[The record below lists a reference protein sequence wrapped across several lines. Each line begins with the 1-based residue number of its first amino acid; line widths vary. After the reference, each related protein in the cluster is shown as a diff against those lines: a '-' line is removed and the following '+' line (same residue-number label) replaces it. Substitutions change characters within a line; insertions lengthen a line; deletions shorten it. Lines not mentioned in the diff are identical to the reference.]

1 MEESNAYKELGKERK
16 KLQEQNRLPMWV
28 TTPSFQLLKEKYLDS
43 HSPCLKSTYWRI
55 ANCAASH
62 LPDQHTWAA
71 RFFELMWKGWLA
83 PSTPVLANM
92 GTDKGSPVSC
102 SGSYIGDSIHDFY
115 DNRTEGALLSKEGFG
130 TSGYLGDIRHRGS
143 VISSGGKADG
153 VVPVFRGHRR
163 MAQDVS
169 QGQQRRGSWAG
180 YLPIEHGDFYELL
193 TFINNNPD
201 DSNIG
206 WNVSNDF
213 ISRINNGDTEA
224 IGRYED
230 ALLLKMVQG
239 KGYFFFPDKV
249 NALNPPM
256 YEEHN
261 LSVKASNLCTEITLH
276 SDADHTFTCVL
287 SSMNLSRYD
296 EWRDTDA
303 VEYATVFLDCVAE
316 EFIQRGR
323 EIRGLE
329 KAVRFTERGRA
340 LGLGT
345 MGFHTYLQSKGIAL
359 DSLEAAGINSQ
370 IFKDIRSKA
379 DVATKKMAQDLGEPD
394 WCRGF
399 GVRNTH
405 VMAVAPN
412 LSSALVCGGVSQG
425 VEPVYENV
433 YEQATPAG
441 TINRVNPAL
450 LKLMRERDV
459 YNDKTLNSILADN
472 GSVYRQDWLSEDE
485 KGVFKTFFEWDQH
498 VLIRLAAQRQRHI
511 DQAQSLNLAFAADA
525 DEEYISSVHQEAFT
539 NPFIKSLYY
548 IRSKAGVRGSTGEC
562 EVCSG

>member
-1 MEESNAYKELGKERK
+1 
-16 KLQEQNRLPMWV
+16 
-28 TTPSFQLLKEKYLDS
+28 
-43 HSPCLKSTYWRI
+43 
-55 ANCAASH
+55 
-62 LPDQHTWAA
+62 
-71 RFFELMWKGWLA
+71 
-83 PSTPVLANM
+83 
-92 GTDKGSPVSC
+92 
-102 SGSYIGDSIHDFY
+102 
-115 DNRTEGALLSKEGFG
+115 
-130 TSGYLGDIRHRGS
+130 
-143 VISSGGKADG
+143 
-153 VVPVFRGHRR
+153 

-405 VMAVAPN
+405 VMAIAPN

-562 EVCSG
+562 VACEG

>member
-1 MEESNAYKELGKERK
+1 
-16 KLQEQNRLPMWV
+16 
-28 TTPSFQLLKEKYLDS
+28 
-43 HSPCLKSTYWRI
+43 
-55 ANCAASH
+55 
-62 LPDQHTWAA
+62 
-71 RFFELMWKGWLA
+71 
-83 PSTPVLANM
+83 
-92 GTDKGSPVSC
+92 
-102 SGSYIGDSIHDFY
+102 
-115 DNRTEGALLSKEGFG
+115 
-130 TSGYLGDIRHRGS
+130 
-143 VISSGGKADG
+143 
-153 VVPVFRGHRR
+153 
-163 MAQDVS
+163 
-169 QGQQRRGSWAG
+169 
-180 YLPIEHGDFYELL
+180 
-193 TFINNNPD
+193 
-201 DSNIG
+201 
-206 WNVSNDF
+206 
-213 ISRINNGDTEA
+213 
-224 IGRYED
+224 
-230 ALLLKMVQG
+230 MVQG

-405 VMAVAPN
+405 VMAIAPN

-562 EVCSG
+562 VACEG